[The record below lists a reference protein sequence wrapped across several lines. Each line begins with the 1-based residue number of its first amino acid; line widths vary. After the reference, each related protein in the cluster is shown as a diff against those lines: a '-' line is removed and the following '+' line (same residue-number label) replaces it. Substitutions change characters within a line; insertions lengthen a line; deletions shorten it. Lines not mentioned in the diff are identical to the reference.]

1 MLFVSKKKKKTEI
14 SNNMKLKGLYN
25 RFIDV
30 VKNFIILEKVY
41 NVLKLFMFN
50 SFAVKSCSL
59 KRGERFAW
67 L

>member
-1 MLFVSKKKKKTEI
+1 
-14 SNNMKLKGLYN
+14 MKLKGLYN

-30 VKNFIILEKVY
+30 VKNFIILEKVH

-50 SFAVKSCSL
+50 TFAVKSCSL